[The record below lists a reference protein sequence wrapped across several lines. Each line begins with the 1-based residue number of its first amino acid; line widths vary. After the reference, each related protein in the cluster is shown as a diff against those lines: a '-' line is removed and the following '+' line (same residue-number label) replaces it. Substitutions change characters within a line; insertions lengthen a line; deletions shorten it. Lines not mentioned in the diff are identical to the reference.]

1 MAYSRSAGWPDLG
14 LLGALLRLRL
24 AGLFARRLAGGRCG
38 EFAQPSLEQRGPR
51 LGKAQG
57 AIAVDALLGIIPA
70 DVVALAGE
78 AVLIANQVGR
88 LRAVGGAVLD
98 RAHRLGHRLLRLG
111 AFLGELGGVADQ
123 RGAVGAPKAAGTGL
137 AIGGLEDACGDLRRR
152 QHGAVE
158 HVERERA
165 GRDVGLESLQ
175 PVGASGAGRLNR
187 ILADD
192 IDDAALR
199 GIRDAL
205 AGKLQLVDRRR
216 LVIAGNLQQP
226 RLAVKQKRA
235 PGKAGD
241 AGRSARL
248 HALRAGSHALG
259 GARASGLGGGG
270 RRPLRRG
277 RSRAREHQLRA
288 GLARRESRGDEA
300 ARQEAKP
307 SSHWPSLEA
316 FSRKGKALGGSR
328 QRAQGLKNPPLPRLA
343 RPNRPTYIRPDWQVR
358 AQMRAEPA
366 EIWPAEIWR

>member
-24 AGLFARRLAGGRCG
+24 AGLFARRLAGGCSG

-57 AIAVDALLGIIPA
+57 AIAVDALLGVI
-70 DVVALAGE
+70 
-78 AVLIANQVGR
+78 
-88 LRAVGGAVLD
+88 
-98 RAHRLGHRLLRLG
+98 
-111 AFLGELGGVADQ
+111 GGVADQ

-152 QHGAVE
+152 QRRAVE

-175 PVGASGAGRLNR
+175 SVGAPDAGRLNR

-199 GIRDAL
+199 GIRNAL

-216 LVIAGNLQQP
+216 LVVAGNLQQP
-226 RLAVKQKRA
+226 RLAIEHERA

-241 AGRSARL
+241 LRRSARL
-248 HALRAGSHALG
+248 HALGAGSRAPG
-259 GARASGLGGGG
+259 GARASGLDGRG

-277 RSRAREHQLRA
+277 RSGAGKHQLRP
-288 GLARRESRGDEA
+288 GLARCESRGDEA
-300 ARQEAKP
+300 AKQEAKP

-316 FSRKGKALGGSR
+316 FRKKGKALGGAR
-328 QRAQGLKNPPLPRLA
+328 KRAQSLKNPPLPRLA
-343 RPNRPTYIRPDWQVR
+343 PPNRPTYIRPDWQVR
-358 AQMRAEPA
+358 AQIRVEPA
-366 EIWPAEIWR
+366 EIWPVEIWR

>member
-24 AGLFARRLAGGRCG
+24 AGLFARRLAGGCCG

-123 RGAVGAPKAAGTGL
+123 RDAVGAPKPARTGL

-152 QHGAVE
+152 QRGAVE
-158 HVERERA
+158 DVEGEWA

-175 PVGASGAGRLNR
+175 SVGPSGAGRLNR
-187 ILADD
+187 ILAHD
-192 IDDAALR
+192 IDGAALG
-199 GIRDAL
+199 GIGNAL
-205 AGKLQLVDRRR
+205 AGKLQLVDRRG
-216 LVIAGNLQQP
+216 LVVARNLQQP
-226 RLAVKQKRA
+226 RLAVEQERA

-248 HALRAGSHALG
+248 HALGAGSRALG
-259 GARASGLGGGG
+259 GARASGLGGRG
-270 RRPLRRG
+270 RPPWRRG
-277 RSRAREHQLRA
+277 GTRAGKHQLRP
-288 GLARRESRGDEA
+288 GLARGERRGDET
-300 ARQEAKP
+300 ARQEAKQ
-307 SSHWPSLEA
+307 SSHSPSLEA
-316 FSRKGKALGGSR
+316 FRKKGKALGGSLER
-328 QRAQGLKNPPLPRLA
+328 EQSLKNPPLPRL
-343 RPNRPTYIRPDWQVR
+343 
-358 AQMRAEPA
+358 
-366 EIWPAEIWR
+366 